1 MTETIAQ
8 TTTYNIPELE
18 KARSE
23 ASRHERQLAQEVDS
37 LPEKIQQAAKRQ
49 ARDMAHAARTGEDIA
64 AVDDASEVNALRK
77 REAELPLIRWSA
89 ALRTASL
96 EVELNQAQK
105 EREQEKADEARP
117 NLKPAREEMDAASE
131 RFNEIRNTVRSA
143 EYAVDVFS
151 GYVSKARKSLAI
163 LEQEYPSV

>member
-8 TTTYNIPELE
+8 TTTYNIAELE
-18 KARSE
+18 KARSD
-23 ASRHERQLAQEVDS
+23 ASRQERSLAQEVDS

-105 EREQEKADEARP
+105 EREQEKADVARP
-117 NLKPAREEMDAASE
+117 NLKPLREEMDEATKK
-131 RFNEIRNTVRSA
+131 FNEARNTVRSA

-151 GYVSKARKSLAI
+151 GYLSDARKSLAI